1 MPISQ
6 GDLLFSLIKSLTKAE
21 KRNFTLY
28 VRRIQ
33 SEGDVKFFQL
43 FEILEKQANL
53 DERAAMNKLEEP
65 SKSKFSNLKRHLY
78 QHILTC
84 LRLIHISKQ
93 IDIQVRELID
103 YAQVLY
109 GRGLYIQALK
119 ILSRTKSMAR
129 SHNLDLLHL
138 EIVEFEKKIESRH
151 ITRSTTERIE
161 QLQDEAKSR
170 SAITE
175 RSIEWSNLKLHL
187 QRLFIL
193 EGHANNEAD
202 RQKIKAAY
210 EHKFLPTSISEH
222 TFFEKIYFYQSLYW
236 YHYILLNIEQCH
248 LYAQRWTDLYSENP
262 NMIAEDV
269 DIYMMGLNHLL
280 STSFF
285 LRDYNT
291 FSDTLSRLEAFRK
304 ETYPR
309 FNPNS
314 KIFSF
319 LYVHQGRL
327 NKCFMNGQFEQ
338 GLDVIPRT
346 LMRIK
351 RYGSRIDPHKLQIL
365 YYKIAWMY
373 MGAGQPG
380 KAIEYLNKIIHSDSP
395 HLREDIKA
403 FAELVMLMAHFDLN
417 NLDILGYLVTS
428 TTRKFA
434 QLKAPS
440 PLLLQTL
447 EFFRQIAKLDWQKT
461 RLKMQDFHAH
471 LVLME
476 ADPFQR
482 RAFTYLDVTSW
493 LEGKIKQRPLQE
505 IVQQKFDQRESV
517 KS

>member
-43 FEILEKQANL
+43 FEILEKQHEL
-53 DERAAMNKLEEP
+53 DERAAMSRLEET

-93 IDIQVRELID
+93 IDIQVRELVD

-129 SHNLDLLHL
+129 THNLDLLHL

-151 ITRSTTERIE
+151 ITRSTTDRINE
-161 QLQDEAKSR
+161 LQDEARKR
-170 SAITE
+170 ADITE
-175 RSIEWSNLKLHL
+175 HIINWSNLKLHL

-193 EGHANNEAD
+193 HGHAHDEMD
-202 RQKIKAAY
+202 RKKIKSKY
-210 EHKFLPTSISEH
+210 EHYFLEVNPEKH

-248 LYAQRWTDLYSENP
+248 LYAQKWTDLYRENP

-291 FSDTLSRLEAFRK
+291 FSDTLARLERFRE

-327 NKCFMNGQFEQ
+327 NKCFMNGQFKQ
-338 GLDVIPRT
+338 GLELVPRT
-346 LMRIK
+346 LLRIK

-365 YYKIAWMY
+365 YYKIAWLY

-380 KAIEYLNKIIHSDSP
+380 EAIEYLNKIIHSDSA

-403 FAELVMLMAHFDLN
+403 FAELVLLMAHFDLN
-417 NLDILGYLVTS
+417 NFDILDYLVTS
-428 TTRKFA
+428 TGRRFA
-434 QLKAPS
+434 QLKDPS
-440 PLLLQTL
+440 PLLLKTL
-447 EFFRQIAKLDWQKT
+447 DFFRQTT
-461 RLKMQDFHAH
+461 RLDPQKVRQRMQEFHRE
-471 LVLME
+471 LQELE
-476 ADPFQR
+476 QDPFQR
-482 RAFTYLDVTSW
+482 RSFTYLDVTSW

-505 IVQQKFDQRESV
+505 IVRQKFEQRASI